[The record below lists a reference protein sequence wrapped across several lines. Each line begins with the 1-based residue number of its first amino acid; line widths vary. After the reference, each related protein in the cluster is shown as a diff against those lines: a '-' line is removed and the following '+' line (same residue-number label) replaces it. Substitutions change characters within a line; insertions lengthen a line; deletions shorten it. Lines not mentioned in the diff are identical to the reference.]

1 MGFTVRNCCIK
12 VRVWRW
18 GHPRDQRE
26 RGVHSMV
33 RRQVLDQIGVQDWD
47 RPLQRSGRG
56 HFWGHTE
63 KVTLW
68 SVMRVR
74 FQ

>member
-1 MGFTVRNCCIK
+1 
-12 VRVWRW
+12 
-18 GHPRDQRE
+18 
-26 RGVHSMV
+26 MV

>member
-1 MGFTVRNCCIK
+1 
-12 VRVWRW
+12 
-18 GHPRDQRE
+18 
-26 RGVHSMV
+26 MV
-33 RRQVLDQIGVQDWD
+33 RRQVLDQIGVQDGD

-56 HFWGHTE
+56 HFWNHME
-63 KVTLW
+63 KVILW